1 MQRTHISAH
10 VQGCLALIKWRSHS
24 LRLLWIELDSGLASS
39 HVRACR
45 SRRIRAVAS
54 IAKELIAQPIEEPVL
69 IGSRALELAA
79 IAMVAKPSRLLCAKR
94 IGRGKVR
101 RDRRRREQA
110 RRGGDPT
117 EEFLEP
123 P

>member
-1 MQRTHISAH
+1 MSAR
-10 VQGCLALIKWRSHS
+10 V
-24 LRLLWIELDSGLASS
+24 
-39 HVRACR
+39 VP
-45 SRRIRAVAS
+45 RRIRAVAS